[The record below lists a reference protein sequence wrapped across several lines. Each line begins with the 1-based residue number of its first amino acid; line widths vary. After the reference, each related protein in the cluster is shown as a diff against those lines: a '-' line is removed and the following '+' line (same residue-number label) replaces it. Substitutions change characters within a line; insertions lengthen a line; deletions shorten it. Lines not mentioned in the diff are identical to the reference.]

1 MKFSKEWKIGSF
13 VVIVL
18 VVSFFVINYL
28 RGKDIFNREIEL
40 VAYYENLEGLT
51 ESAPVFIKGYKAGKV
66 NEVEYVAAEGN
77 FKVTCSIMKEFAIPE
92 DSKMTIYAVDIM
104 GGKGI
109 RIDLGSSEIMAGDG
123 AELAPAFEAGLLDG
137 LASQITPLMAKVNNT
152 LDSLTVTVAGVN
164 QLLGAQNQEKISSTL
179 AHLERTMADVS
190 SIADGING
198 KSDELNAFI
207 DNLAGLSAKLNVIA
221 EKVDTTIDGVNVVV
235 DGLEETDIKGVVE
248 SFKVL
253 LENINDPD
261 GTIGKLLVDGSV
273 YDSLDALLT
282 DVDSLVKKIEENP
295 KKYMKLSVF

>member
-28 RGKDIFNREIEL
+28 RGKDIFNKEIEL

-92 DSKMTIYAVDIM
+92 DSKMTIFAVDIM

-109 RIDLGSSEIMAGDG
+109 RIDPGSSEIMAGDG

>member
-28 RGKDIFNREIEL
+28 RGKDIFNKEIEL

-109 RIDLGSSEIMAGDG
+109 RIDPGSSEIMAGDG

-179 AHLERTMADVS
+179 AHLERTRADVS

-207 DNLAGLSAKLNVIA
+207 ENLAGLSAKLNVIA
-221 EKVDTTIDGVNVVV
+221 EKVDTTIDGVNGVV

>member
-28 RGKDIFNREIEL
+28 RGKDIFNKEIEL

-282 DVDSLVKKIEENP
+282 DVDSLVRKIEENP

>member
-109 RIDLGSSEIMAGDG
+109 RIDPGSSEIMAGDG

-179 AHLERTMADVS
+179 AHLERTMEDVS

-221 EKVDTTIDGVNVVV
+221 EKVDTTIDGVNGVV

>member
-109 RIDLGSSEIMAGDG
+109 RIDPGSSEIMAGDG

-198 KSDELNAFI
+198 KSDELNSFI

-295 KKYMKLSVF
+295 KKYMKISVF